1 MYIIIIMP
9 LSVATESHTDRSP
22 LSNSAFTNTL
32 QLLFEVLGIL
42 SSYKGQNTERKRKA
56 VGGGVYAMMPD
67 VNITFSWLS
76 SKEEDPQYKK
86 LCQRKVLYSLS

>member
-1 MYIIIIMP
+1 MS
-9 LSVATESHTDRSP
+9 LSVATESHTDRST
-22 LSNSAFTNTL
+22 LSNSALTNTL
-32 QLLFEVLGIL
+32 QLLYEVLGIL

-56 VGGGVYAMMPD
+56 DGGGVYAMMPD

-86 LCQRKVLYSLS
+86 LHQHKVLYSLS